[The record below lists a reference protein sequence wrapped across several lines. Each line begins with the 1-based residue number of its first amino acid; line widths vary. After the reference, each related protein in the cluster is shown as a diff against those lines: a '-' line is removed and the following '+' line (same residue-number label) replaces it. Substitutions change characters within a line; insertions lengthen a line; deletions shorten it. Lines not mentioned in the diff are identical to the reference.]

1 MKNERLQRV
10 IRHRRVRKKIS
21 GTPKLPRLNVFRSNK
36 HIYAQLIDD
45 QSGTT
50 LISSADLNLS
60 VLHKKSK
67 ERMQRLNTAFEI
79 GKILAQKAI
88 KKNIKKI
95 IFDRSGYNYHGRV
108 KAFAEGARVGGLN
121 F

>member
-1 MKNERLQRV
+1 MKNKRLQR
-10 IRHRRVRKKIS
+10 IARHKRVRKKIS
-21 GTPKLPRLNVFRSNK
+21 GIPKLPRLSVFRSNK

-45 QSGTT
+45 QSKNT
-50 LISSADLNLS
+50 LIWSSDLNLP
-60 VLHKKSK
+60 VLHKQSK
-67 ERMQRLNTAFEI
+67 ESLKRLSVAFEV
-79 GKILAQKAI
+79 GKDLAQKAI

-95 IFDRSGYNYHGRV
+95 IFDRSGYKYHGRV

>member
-1 MKNERLQRV
+1 MKNKRLQRV
-10 IRHRRVRKKIS
+10 VRHRRVRKKIS
-21 GTPKLPRLNVFRSNK
+21 GTPKLPRLSVFRSNK

-45 QSGTT
+45 QSSIT
-50 LISSADLNLS
+50 LISSSDLNLS
-60 VLHKKSK
+60 TIHKKSK
-67 ERMQRLNTAFEI
+67 ERMQRLNTAFKV

-108 KAFAEGARVGGLN
+108 KAFAEGAREGGLN